1 MATTPRI
8 TLLVASLHILFYLLL
23 SLRVVMHRRAN
34 LSEEGAMGC
43 LTRFLFTYQQASGKV
58 GSLSGGER
66 SRLQLALLMLSLLE
80 LSGTPAGVLWG
91 CGVLL
96 LSARLLHALGLGG
109 SAGYSAGRFAGALLT
124 FVVLLAMALAGLW
137 RFFAPL
143 AM

>member
-34 LSEEGAMGC
+34 RIGIGTGGDAAMA
-43 LTRFLFTYQQASGKV
+43 RKV
-58 GSLSGGER
+58 RVHANFAEYVP
-66 SRLQLALLMLSLLE
+66 LALLMLGLLE

-91 CGVLL
+91 CGALL